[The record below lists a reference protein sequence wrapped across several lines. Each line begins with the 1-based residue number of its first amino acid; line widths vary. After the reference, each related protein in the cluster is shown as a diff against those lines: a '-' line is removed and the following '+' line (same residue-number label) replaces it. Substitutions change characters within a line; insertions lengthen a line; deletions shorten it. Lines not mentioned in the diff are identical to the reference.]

1 MICISIITDIYYNKR
16 IFLKLIKFCYNYI
29 IKGGEIMKIF
39 EDILK
44 KNNLKVTKGRLTLLE
59 ELNKSQVPMNTEE
72 IFASADKNTIPSLTS
87 LYRML
92 NELSDKGIIRKNLYS
107 NGLLYYEF
115 AGSEHR
121 HYIVCSK
128 CGKVS
133 PIKECPISDFEK
145 IAEEETG
152 FKVIGHLVELKGV
165 CPECQKN

>member
-1 MICISIITDIYYNKR
+1 
-16 IFLKLIKFCYNYI
+16 
-29 IKGGEIMKIF
+29 MKIF

-59 ELNKSQVPMNTEE
+59 ELNKSEVPMNTEE

-133 PIKECPISDFEK
+133 PIQECPISEFEK

-152 FKVIGHLVELKGV
+152 FKVIGHLVELKGL